1 MPAVTSAPGS
11 ENAMT
16 RLLAAALL
24 VASLAAAAPALADD
38 GKPFQLSLFAPV
50 QIVPEKASVSGVR
63 LALIY
68 DKNVNVSGFDFSFIA
83 AHATGNFTGV
93 QWAAVGLA
101 DGNFLGWQSGFVDL
115 VGGTMKGFQWGLYN
129 QAKHVEGLQLGLVN
143 NTGTIH
149 GLQLGL
155 INIIKQGGWLPV
167 MVIANGNF
175 N

>member
-1 MPAVTSAPGS
+1 
-11 ENAMT
+11 MT
-16 RLLAAALL
+16 RLLAASALL
-24 VASLAAAAPALADD
+24 ALLALAAPAQAAE
-38 GKPFQLSLFAPV
+38 KPFQLSLFPPA
-50 QIVPEKASVSGVR
+50 QIVAEKDSVSGLR
-63 LALIY
+63 LGLIY

-93 QWAAVGLA
+93 QWALVGLT
-101 DGNFLGWQSGFVDL
+101 DGNFLGWQSGAVDI
-115 VGGTMKGFQWGLYN
+115 VGGTMKGLQWGFYN
-129 QAKHVEGLQLGLVN
+129 QAKHVEGLQLGFVN

-155 INIIKQGGWLPV
+155 VNIIEKGGWLPV